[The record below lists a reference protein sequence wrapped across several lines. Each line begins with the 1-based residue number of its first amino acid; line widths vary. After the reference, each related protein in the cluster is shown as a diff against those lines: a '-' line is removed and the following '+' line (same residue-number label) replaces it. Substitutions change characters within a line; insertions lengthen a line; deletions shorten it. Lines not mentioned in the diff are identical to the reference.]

1 MVGAQCVQREREARQ
16 KAWELD
22 HLGSGLPHRCHWGSC
37 NACGCHSASPLA
49 TVLIAELVEPTLL
62 RSSAESN
69 DSTARSVSGGSS
81 SSHAVASTLCAVVD
95 ATAWLELLELE
106 LLELNI
112 VRARSLGSL
121 LATFQRVPAGG
132 VGGLDFGLCCNFAR
146 WAAPRP
152 RQPCVLAL
160 TDELRPGL
168 C

>member
-132 VGGLDFGLCCNFAR
+132 LVVGLWVVLQLCALGG
-146 WAAPRP
+146 AAPSAAVRS
-152 RQPCVLAL
+152 RA
-160 TDELRPGL
+160 D
-168 C
+168 

>member
-121 LATFQRVPAGG
+121 LATSKESLRWGWW
-132 VGGLDFGLCCNFAR
+132 FGLWVVLQLCALGG
-146 WAAPRP
+146 AAPSAAVRS
-152 RQPCVLAL
+152 RA
-160 TDELRPGL
+160 D
-168 C
+168 

>member
-1 MVGAQCVQREREARQ
+1 
-16 KAWELD
+16 
-22 HLGSGLPHRCHWGSC
+22 
-37 NACGCHSASPLA
+37 
-49 TVLIAELVEPTLL
+49 
-62 RSSAESN
+62 
-69 DSTARSVSGGSS
+69 
-81 SSHAVASTLCAVVD
+81 VVD

-121 LATFQRVPAGG
+121 LTPSKESLKERLVVYCATLRA
-132 VGGLDFGLCCNFAR
+132 
-146 WAAPRP
+146 AAPRP

>member
-49 TVLIAELVEPTLL
+49 TVLIAELV
-62 RSSAESN
+62 
-69 DSTARSVSGGSS
+69 
-81 SSHAVASTLCAVVD
+81 
-95 ATAWLELLELE
+95 ELE

>member
-81 SSHAVASTLCAVVD
+81 SSHAVASTVCAVVD

-146 WAAPRP
+146 CGAAPSAAVRS
-152 RQPCVLAL
+152 RA
-160 TDELRPGL
+160 D
-168 C
+168 

>member
-121 LATFQRVPAGG
+121 PAGILPKSG
-132 VGGLDFGLCCNFAR
+132 WRGFIVT
-146 WAAPRP
+146 P
-152 RQPCVLAL
+152 RQLCAL
-160 TDELRPGL
+160 RRRALGSRAFSR
-168 C
+168 

>member
-121 LATFQRVPAGG
+121 LTPSKESLKERLVVYCATCA
-132 VGGLDFGLCCNFAR
+132 L
-146 WAAPRP
+146 RP
-152 RQPCVLAL
+152 RAL
-160 TDELRPGL
+160 GSRAFSR
-168 C
+168 